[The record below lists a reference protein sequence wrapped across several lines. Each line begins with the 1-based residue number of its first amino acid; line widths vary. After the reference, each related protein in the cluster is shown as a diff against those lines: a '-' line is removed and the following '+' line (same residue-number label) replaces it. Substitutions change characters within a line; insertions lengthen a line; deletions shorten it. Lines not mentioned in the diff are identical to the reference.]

1 MANYPSCSCFW
12 WYSALS
18 RCVCGFLC
26 EARCHSGFA
35 WWKAPGGGQQGQQP
49 PRHPPPRPHSQ
60 QNNTHRFIPPTHG
73 RAHKVGRCDSALNKQ
88 NSKALCTMS
97 SEVTPTWDLQGVSF
111 FWLSVQMLHS
121 AEEMSAIMQKARP
134 RFSVP
139 PKKKKILLKKSNLF
153 ILD

>member
-1 MANYPSCSCFW
+1 MPLGVRLMESTRW
-12 WYSALS
+12 WPA
-18 RCVCGFLC
+18 V
-26 EARCHSGFA
+26 AA
-35 WWKAPGGGQQGQQP
+35 TPTP
-49 PRHPPPRPHSQ
+49 PPPRPHSQ

-139 PKKKKILLKKSNLF
+139 PKKKNPSKKIKPIYIGLGTPVTPRNVT
-153 ILD
+153 